1 MKWSFEDEPRA
12 VSATCYKYL
21 QCPEG
26 DMYPIFLYCGGGK
39 RIPVEE

>member
-26 DMYPIFLYCGGGK
+26 DMYPIFLYCGGGN